1 MSGSINNFGTWELVG
16 GTISLTTNFC
26 SDIPLDSFVVG
37 KIKPAFLQKLRHR
50 ATKPFAYRIV
60 LSFSPMVF
68 LPVHSMYWPTW
79 LQRLMLQISFLRWV
93 RVRFRVTVY
102 TQPAVGV
109 YGDSTPVD
117 CFRWDLRGIYQFY
130 VIYMWLHFDIYID
143 VLCVP
148 AYWSRDGTD
157 TQRLDSFWVGTLQR
171 WYQSTCWL

>member
-1 MSGSINNFGTWELVG
+1 MILSASLNTINKFLWWVGLLIIFGTWELVG

-60 LSFSPMVF
+60 LSFSPMVI

-79 LQRLMLQISFLRWV
+79 LQRLMLQISFLRRV

-117 CFRWDLRGIYQFY
+117 CFRWDFKVYISLR
-130 VIYMWLHFDIYID
+130 
-143 VLCVP
+143 
-148 AYWSRDGTD
+148 
-157 TQRLDSFWVGTLQR
+157 
-171 WYQSTCWL
+171 